1 MNYIG
6 EHIGLIRSVE
16 NNDFTV
22 PDYDVRLNHAIWGI
36 VTEAGELMDLMKKHY
51 VYNRTLNH
59 DDLIDELG
67 DLLFYTFQAIDE
79 VVPVR
84 PPFYPCRNKFE
95 DKLESV
101 IRRNMAKLLS
111 RYPEGYSHNKANNRD
126 VDAEK
131 KAQDNVK

>member
-51 VYNRTLNH
+51 VYNRTFSFE
-59 DDLIDELG
+59 DVVDELG

-79 VVPVR
+79 VISDG
-84 PPFYPCRNKFE
+84 NFE
-95 DKLESV
+95 DKLELV

-126 VDAEK
+126 RNAEK
-131 KAQDNVK
+131 KAQNSV

>member
-22 PDYDVRLNHAIWGI
+22 PDYDIRLNHAVWGI

-51 VYNRTLNH
+51 VYNRTLNF
-59 DDLIDELG
+59 DDIIDELG
-67 DLLFYTFQAIDE
+67 DLLFYAFQAIDE
-79 VVPVR
+79 IISSAIP
-84 PPFYPCRNKFE
+84 FE
-95 DKLESV
+95 DKLEII

-111 RYPEGYSHNKANNRD
+111 RYPEGYSHDRANNRD

-131 KAQDNVK
+131 RAQDNVKE